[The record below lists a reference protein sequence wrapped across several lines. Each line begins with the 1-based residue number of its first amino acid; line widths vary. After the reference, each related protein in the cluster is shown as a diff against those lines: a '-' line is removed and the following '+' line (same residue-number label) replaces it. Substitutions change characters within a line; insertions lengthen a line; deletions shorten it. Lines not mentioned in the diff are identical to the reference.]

1 MLLERSKGLCNLL
14 VSLLQTNLMSHFHPP
29 YASWGWPECQAALVA
44 FAQGRVHSGPEICEL
59 ERQLSQLLGGT
70 QVFAV
75 NSGRT
80 ALRIGLEAM
89 GKLRPGRREVIVPSY
104 ICPAV
109 VNAVKSAGLQP
120 VPAEIGTDFN
130 LQLDSARQLIG
141 SNTLGIIV
149 AHMYGCPA
157 DIVAFEK
164 LTREAGI
171 FLVDDAAQ
179 VVGEFANDRALG
191 TFGDFG
197 ILSFAQSKCMV
208 TGESGAGGAL
218 VCRNPELLPILFD
231 RVEALKPAQSRGKA
245 FAAFVW
251 NYLFATHTRL
261 ATYYWQRICRPS
273 HRAIRL
279 EGMANLD
286 AKIALC
292 QLKSLKHRRDER
304 IRILDSYAK
313 HLQSV
318 GHGIYLPQYGPDR
331 YLARAMVLLPQGVDI
346 ERCRRDLR
354 LKSIETRGGYP
365 VFPDESFN
373 STYAKE
379 AAGRLLEVPASLT
392 MNNADVILVCDCL
405 REVLQGGD
413 AFSARRLK

>member
-1 MLLERSKGLCNLL
+1 
-14 VSLLQTNLMSHFHPP
+14 MSYFHPP
-29 YASWGWPECQAALVA
+29 YASWGWPEYQAALIACVQ
-44 FAQGRVHSGPEICEL
+44 FRVHSGPDISEL
-59 ERQLSQLLGGT
+59 ERQLSQLLGGS

-80 ALRIGLEAM
+80 ALRIGLEVM
-89 GKLRPGRREVIVPSY
+89 GKLRPQCKEVIVPSY

-109 VNAVKSAGLQP
+109 VNAVKSAGLKP
-120 VPAEIGTDFN
+120 VPAEIGTDLN
-130 LQLDSARQLIG
+130 LQLNSARQLIG

-157 DIVAFEK
+157 DIVEFEK

-179 VVGEFANDRALG
+179 AVGEFANGQMLG

-218 VCRNPELLPILFD
+218 VCQNQEMLMTLINQLQ
-231 RVEALKPAQSRGKA
+231 ALKPAQSRGRA

-251 NYLFATHTRL
+251 NYLFTSHTRL

-273 HRAIRL
+273 HREIKQ
-279 EGMANLD
+279 EGIANLD

-292 QLKSLKHRRDER
+292 QLKSLKRRREER

-313 HLQSV
+313 YLQSV
-318 GHGIYLPQYGPDR
+318 GYAICMPQYELGR
-331 YLARAMVLLPQGVDI
+331 YLARAMVLLPHGVDLD
-346 ERCRRDLR
+346 RCRRDLQ

-365 VFPDESFN
+365 VFSDENFVS
-373 STYAKE
+373 SSAKE
-379 AAGRLLEVPASLT
+379 VAGRLLELPASST
-392 MNNADVILVCDCL
+392 MSNMDVALVCDRL
-405 REVLQGGD
+405 MEVLQGNN
-413 AFSARRLK
+413 AFMAPRL